1 MKNVPVL
8 ICLYIFY
15 SRRKGRNVEIMNT
28 SHMVIIFI
36 ISPFVLPFLHSVMH
50 QILMEYGKLKIN
62 AKIKDWE
69 LFPLRSVRN
78 GRLQFL

>member
-1 MKNVPVL
+1 MKST
-8 ICLYIFY
+8 IIYFHFC
-15 SRRKGRNVEIMNT
+15 SRRSYNMG
-28 SHMVIIFI
+28 SHAVLYV

-69 LFPLRSVRN
+69 LLPLRSVSN
-78 GRLQFL
+78 GRPQFL

>member
-1 MKNVPVL
+1 
-8 ICLYIFY
+8 
-15 SRRKGRNVEIMNT
+15 
-28 SHMVIIFI
+28 MVIIFL

-69 LFPLRSVRN
+69 LLPLRSASNDRP
-78 GRLQFL
+78 QFL